1 MYEVQIEQEQTVVIR
16 ETNKKRE
23 QLRHDL
29 RRKALNE
36 QFKKKRT
43 PTKELDMLNLLKK
56 LRSNESELCRVLKLM
71 QDANLEE
78 NEEIAMFLHDLMQE
92 NLNQEIRLLCK
103 QLINLKFCCIPQHL
117 MKNRQQY

>member
-23 QLRHDL
+23 QFRYDL

-36 QFKKKRT
+36 QFKKKRM
-43 PTKELDMLNLLKK
+43 PAKELDMLNILKK
-56 LRSNESELCRVLKLM
+56 LRNNESELCRVLRLM
-71 QDANLEE
+71 QDAKLEE
-78 NEEIAMFLHDLMQE
+78 NEEIELFLRDLLQE
-92 NLNQEIRLLCK
+92 NLNQEIRQLCK
-103 QLINLKFCCIPQHL
+103 SLINHKFCCIPQHL

>member
-23 QLRHDL
+23 QFRYDL

-56 LRSNESELCRVLKLM
+56 LRNNESELCRVLRLM
-71 QDANLEE
+71 QDAKLEE
-78 NEEIAMFLHDLMQE
+78 NEDIELFLHELLQE
-92 NLNQEIRLLCK
+92 SSNEDIRQQCK
-103 QLINLKFCCIPQHL
+103 SLINLKFCCIPQHQ
-117 MKNRQQY
+117 MKNRQQQ